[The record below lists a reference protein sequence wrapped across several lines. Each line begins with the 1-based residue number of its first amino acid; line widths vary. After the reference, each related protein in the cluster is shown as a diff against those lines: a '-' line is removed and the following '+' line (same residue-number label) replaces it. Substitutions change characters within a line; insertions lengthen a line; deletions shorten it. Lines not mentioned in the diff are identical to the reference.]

1 VLRRILQ
8 SAAIIAALSMSG
20 CVSYNVTGP
29 LGTPQ
34 HKASVTSARTAQVA
48 DVAINSPGIDDNTR
62 KSISRSLTAQL
73 NQYVE
78 AGEYFKQVSEFP
90 TRLDEQDVVLKFN
103 MTSLKGHRAPH
114 PGYFPGALL
123 TLTVWIWVN
132 GPIYVDTFD
141 VAGDLVIEDRNG
153 NALASARQEVK
164 LERNVGLYGRE
175 YWAPT
180 LGAPQLRQVVAQL
193 LDDATVKLAKQ

>member
-1 VLRRILQ
+1 MFKKLLQ
-8 SAAIIAALSMSG
+8 ATAIIATLSMTG

-29 LGTPQ
+29 LGAPQ
-34 HKASVTSARTAQVA
+34 HPASTASPRTAQVA
-48 DVAINSPGIDDNTR
+48 DVAITAPGIDDATR
-62 KSISRSLTAQL
+62 KAISRSLTGQL

-78 AGEYFKQVSEFP
+78 AGQYFKQVSEFP
-90 TRLDEQDVVLKFN
+90 TRLEEQDVLLKFN
-103 MTSLKGHRAPH
+103 MTSLKGHRGPH

-153 NALASARQEVK
+153 NTLASAKQEVK